1 MSPPSGA
8 IPQNPSPSVKTILD
22 CIEGFCVGDTKIFEN
37 ALDDAYIHETLPKSI
52 GIPAQ
57 TKLEYLE
64 RVEKSMLL
72 LKDFRV
78 SLNAPIIIELLLT
91 MSG

>member
-1 MSPPSGA
+1 M
-8 IPQNPSPSVKTILD
+8 
-22 CIEGFCVGDTKIFEN
+22 GDIKIFEN
-37 ALDDAYIHETLPKSI
+37 ALDDAYIHETLPKSM

-57 TKLEYLE
+57 TKQEYLE